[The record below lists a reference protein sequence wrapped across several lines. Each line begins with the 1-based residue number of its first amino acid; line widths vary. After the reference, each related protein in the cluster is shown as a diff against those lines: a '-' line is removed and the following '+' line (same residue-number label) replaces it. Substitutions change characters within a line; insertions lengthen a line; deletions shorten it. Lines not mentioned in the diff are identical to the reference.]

1 MAQLTLYIPDA
12 VADELRRA
20 AQRAQRSLSSYVVEL
35 VQSDKKLKK
44 PSKAFLSTFGSW
56 EGDFPSVRAL
66 PYERREKF

>member
-12 VADELRRA
+12 VADDLRRA
-20 AQRAQRSLSSYVVEL
+20 AKRANKSLSSYVVQL
-35 VQSDKKLKK
+35 VQGDKKAKK

-56 EGDFPSVRAL
+56 EGEFPKVPAL